1 MSTWLTKFLTNVATA
16 SKIVVRS
23 KKESMTSHIISWS
36 YSKLGDFEKC
46 KLSAKLKH
54 LDRIPEPER
63 PLPPGK
69 LEHANDR
76 GSRIHDSCEHFVDG
90 TGPFIAEMKE
100 FEQEFIHMKHLHAA
114 GKVSLEGEWAHDR
127 NWDPAPWK
135 TGWLRLKLD
144 AMVHASE
151 TEAVVIDYKSGRK
164 FGNEVKHAE
173 QLQLYQLSAFLR
185 FPKLEVV
192 HAELWYL
199 DAKEITSSTYTRD
212 QGLRFK
218 RSFDKRGT
226 ALTSAT
232 EFPANP
238 NVFSCRWCPY
248 GPDGTGHCSVGVRK

>member
-1 MSTWLTKFLTNVATA
+1 MTQH
-16 SKIVVRS
+16 IV
-23 KKESMTSHIISWS
+23 SWS

-46 KLSAKLKH
+46 KLSAKIKH
-54 LDRIPEPER
+54 LDKIPEPPR

-69 LEHANDR
+69 TEHANDR
-76 GSRIHDSCEHFVDG
+76 GSRIHESAEQFVNG
-90 TGPFIAEMKE
+90 TGPFVKEMAE
-100 FEQEFIHMKHLHAA
+100 FEQEFLHLQHLYTR
-114 GKVSLEGEWAHDR
+114 GVVSLEGEWAHDKDW
-127 NWDPAPWK
+127 NIAPWK

-151 TEAVVIDYKSGRK
+151 TEAVVIDFKSGKK

-199 DAKEITSSTYTRD
+199 DARDITTSTYTRE

-226 ALTSAT
+226 ALTSET

-238 NVFSCRWCPY
+238 NSFSCRWCPY
-248 GPDGTGHCSVGVRK
+248 GPDGTGHCAVGVRK